1 MSFSVSSPRDP
12 DESAELPPALV
23 AAMTAFARAEASA
36 VAGKAAM
43 ICALYEAL
51 LAREAAESAAGG
63 WEPDEAAV
71 DLGVTAEVALALG
84 VSPRAAE
91 GLVWFARDLGEHPV
105 LAASLSA
112 GRIDQSQAQT
122 ILTELRVLPGAQSRS
137 AVVARFV
144 GPVPGEPDRPL
155 VRELCRPGA
164 DLWQVPVGRL
174 RAVVAREVHTE
185 DAEAVRKAAE
195 AARARRRVWQRPV
208 EHSMGELTLRAAAEQ
223 TTACWSSLDHAAR
236 SAKAA
241 GDPRSL
247 DQLRADI
254 AVGRLTLG
262 VFGERG
268 PCSGRDPDRALG
280 PDRDPDPDRD
290 RPRVLVNLTM
300 AVETHLGLDDRPAVL
315 HSDAAGPIP
324 LPADVARA
332 LARDP
337 DRAFLRRVLTA
348 PATGVA
354 WDVSGRYR
362 PPSGMSD
369 FVAARDGYR
378 SRLPVSGA
386 TRIETDHVVA
396 YDHARPALG
405 GPTTPPN
412 LESLGRR
419 DHRCKTLGRLRITG
433 NANDVLEIR
442 TPAGRR
448 YLSYPEPYHDPIAP
462 GP

>member
-1 MSFSVSSPRDP
+1 MSDSASSDEPAGAGDP
-12 DESAELPPALV
+12 AELAPALV

-43 ICALYEAL
+43 ICALYDDVL
-51 LAREAAESAAGG
+51 GREAAASAAAG
-63 WEPDEAAV
+63 WELDEAAV

-112 GRIDQSQAQT
+112 GRIDQAQAQT
-122 ILTELRVLPGAQSRS
+122 ILTEVRVLPDQESRS

-144 GPVPGEPDRPL
+144 GPAPGEPDRPL

-174 RAVVAREVHTE
+174 RAIVAREVHAE
-185 DAEAVRKAAE
+185 DAQAARQAAE

-208 EHSMGELTLRAAAEQ
+208 EHSMGELTVRAGAEQ
-223 TTACWSSLDHAAR
+223 TTACWTSLDDAAR
-236 SAKAA
+236 VAKAA
-241 GDPRSL
+241 GDARTL

-254 AVGRLTLG
+254 AVGRLTQG
-262 VFGERG
+262 VFGQR
-268 PCSGRDPDRALG
+268 G
-280 PDRDPDPDRD
+280 PDRGPVVEGDGG

-315 HSDAAGPIP
+315 HSEAAGPIP

-362 PPSGMSD
+362 PPSGMTD

-386 TRIETDHVVA
+386 TRIETDHVIA

-433 NANDVLEIR
+433 NANEVLEIR
-442 TPAGRR
+442 TPAGQR
-448 YLSYPEPYHDPIAP
+448 YLSYPEPYHDPV
-462 GP
+462 GPPAA